1 MKFAITAGAL
11 IGVNFRSR
19 ISIEEMNAQKV
30 EFNAQ

>member
-1 MKFAITAGAL
+1 MKFAISAETV
-11 IGVNFRSR
+11 ISVNFRSR